1 MKIGLILILVLTV
14 LFLAVP
20 IGAKSDTGNK
30 SVDQF
35 IQDLKNADPN
45 VRGSAAADLVYL
57 NDTIAVEPLIQALK
71 DENATVRV
79 MAENA
84 LDRLNATIESKGV
97 SR

>member
-14 LFLAVP
+14 LVLAVP

-30 SVDQF
+30 SVDQL

-84 LDRLNATIESKGV
+84 LHRLNATIESKGV